1 MGDSGVT
8 ESFLADL
15 ETNGRIEYNSTIGRI
30 FISTALLSTFFLCFQ
45 FCQHFKIQRFLF
57 RLFLN
62 LPKLYLVSYY
72 CSLNRRFSC
81 GNNLKCRI
89 I

>member
-30 FISTALLSTFFLCFQ
+30 FISTALLLKFFFKFSILSAFQ
-45 FCQHFKIQRFLF
+45 NSKISIPFVSKLTKTLF
-57 RLFLN
+57 SFILLFS
-62 LPKLYLVSYY
+62 KS
-72 CSLNRRFSC
+72 
-81 GNNLKCRI
+81 
-89 I
+89 